1 MKKILT
7 TTARLVSLA
16 LSSLVVNVADFKPA
30 IAYDSSGK
38 FDKSFSQAVYQNG
51 ALKFT
56 EDTKI
61 EVRDFVPSNDAQR
74 EQGLARLAKRGYSPI
89 VAVGFMYGS
98 ALEKVAKQYPESQFV
113 IIDSVV
119 DLPNVKSL
127 LFKEHEGSFL
137 VGALAAL
144 KSESNKV
151 GFVGGMDIPLIRK
164 FACGYEQGAKY
175 VNNDAE
181 VFQNMTGSTNAAWS
195 DPARG
200 AELTKS
206 QFTKGADVVFAVP
219 LAVQVQVF
227 IKRQKMKVNM
237 LLVLTQTKMICTQEP
252 MLTSMVKRVGLATYT
267 VFQDAKDGNFTAGI
281 ESKGL
286 KEAGVD
292 WALDEHNRGLVTAE
306 METEINNIKTKIVAG
321 EITVH
326 DYMTDS
332 TCTY

>member
-1 MKKILT
+1 MKKTLS
-7 TTARLVSLA
+7 TTAAAVSLA
-16 LSSLVVNVADFKPA
+16 LCSFAANAADFKPA
-30 IAYDSSGK
+30 VAYDSAGK
-38 FDKSFSQAVYQNG
+38 FDKSFNQAVFQNG
-51 ALKFT
+51 ATKFT

-61 EVRDFVPSNDAQR
+61 AVRDFVPSNDAQR
-74 EQGLARLAKRGYSPI
+74 EQGLTRLARGGYNPI

-98 ALEKVAKQYPESQFV
+98 ALAKIAKKYPDTQFV

-144 KSESNKV
+144 KSENKKV

-175 VNNDAE
+175 INKDIE

-206 QFTKGADVVFAVP
+206 QFSKGVDVVFAAAGGTGVGVYQAAKDAGKYAIGVDSNQNHLHP
-219 LAVQVQVF
+219 GV
-227 IKRQKMKVNM
+227 M
-237 LLVLTQTKMICTQEP
+237 LS
-252 MLTSMVKRVGLATYT
+252 SMVKLVGLATYD
-267 VFQDAKDGNFTAGI
+267 VFQKAQAGSFSAGI
-281 ESKGL
+281 DARGL
-286 KEAGVD
+286 KENGVD
-292 WALDEHNRGLVTAE
+292 WALDEHNRALVTPE
-306 METEINNIKTKIVAG
+306 MEAEINSVKAKIVAG
-321 EITVH
+321 EIVVH
-326 DYMTDS
+326 DYMADNS
-332 TCTY
+332 CQY

>member
-7 TTARLVSLA
+7 TTATAVSLA
-16 LSSLVVNVADFKPA
+16 LCSFIANAADFKPA

-38 FDKSFSQAVYQNG
+38 FDKSFSQAVFQNG
-51 ALKFT
+51 ATKFT
-56 EDTKI
+56 ADTQI

-74 EQGLARLAKRGYSPI
+74 EQGLARLAKRGFNPI

-98 ALEKVAKQYPESQFV
+98 ALEKIAKKYPETQFV

-119 DLPNVKSL
+119 DLPNVKSII
-127 LFKEHEGSFL
+127 FKEHEGSFL

-175 VNNDAE
+175 INKDTE

-206 QFTKGADVVFAVP
+206 QFTKGADIVFAAAGGTGIGVYQAAKDEGKYAIGVDSNQNHIHP
-219 LAVQVQVF
+219 GV
-227 IKRQKMKVNM
+227 
-237 LLVLTQTKMICTQEP
+237 
-252 MLTSMVKRVGLATYT
+252 MLTSMVKRVGVATYD
-267 VFQDAKDGNFTAGI
+267 VFADAQTGKFTPGI
-281 ESKGL
+281 DARGL
-286 KEAGVD
+286 KENGVD
-292 WALDEHNRGLVTAE
+292 WALDENNRTLVSPE
-306 METEINNIKTKIVAG
+306 MEAEVNKIRAKIISG
-321 EITVH
+321 EVTVH
-326 DYMTDS
+326 DYMSDNS
-332 TCTY
+332 CKY

>member
-7 TTARLVSLA
+7 TTATAVSLA
-16 LSSLVVNVADFKPA
+16 LCSFVANAADFKPA

-38 FDKSFSQAVYQNG
+38 FDKSFSQAVFENG
-51 ALKFT
+51 ATRFT
-56 EDTKI
+56 ADTKI

-74 EQGLARLAKRGYSPI
+74 EQGLEKLAKRGYSPI

-98 ALEKVAKQYPESQFV
+98 SLEKIAKKYPDTQFV

-119 DLPNVKSL
+119 DLPNVKSIV
-127 LFKEHEGSFL
+127 FKEHEGSFL

-144 KSESNKV
+144 KSENAKV

-175 VNNDAE
+175 VNKDLQ

-206 QFTKGADVVFAVP
+206 QFTKGADIVFAAAGGTGVGVYQAAKDEGKYAIGVDSNQNHLHP
-219 LAVQVQVF
+219 GV
-227 IKRQKMKVNM
+227 
-237 LLVLTQTKMICTQEP
+237 
-252 MLTSMVKRVGLATYT
+252 MLTSMVKRVGVATYD
-267 VFQDAKDGNFTAGI
+267 VFTDAQAGNFTTGI
-281 ESKGL
+281 DNRGL
-286 KEAGVD
+286 KENGVD
-292 WALDEHNRGLVTAE
+292 WALDEYNRDLVTPK
-306 METEINNIKTKIVAG
+306 MEAEINDIKAKIVSG
-321 EITVH
+321 EIQVH
-326 DYMTDS
+326 DYMADNS
-332 TCTY
+332 CKY

>member
-7 TTARLVSLA
+7 TTATAVSLA
-16 LSSLVVNVADFKPA
+16 LCSFIANAADFKPA

-38 FDKSFSQAVYQNG
+38 FDKSFSQAVFQNG
-51 ALKFT
+51 ATKFT
-56 EDTKI
+56 ADTQI

-74 EQGLARLAKRGYSPI
+74 EQGLARLAKRGFNPI

-98 ALEKVAKQYPESQFV
+98 ALEKIAKKYPETQFV

-119 DLPNVKSL
+119 DLPNVKSIV
-127 LFKEHEGSFL
+127 FKEHEGSFL

-175 VNNDAE
+175 INKDTE

-206 QFTKGADVVFAVP
+206 QFTKGADIVFAAAGGTGIGVYQAAKDEGKYAIGVDSNQNHIHP
-219 LAVQVQVF
+219 GV
-227 IKRQKMKVNM
+227 
-237 LLVLTQTKMICTQEP
+237 
-252 MLTSMVKRVGLATYT
+252 MLTSMVKRVGVATYD
-267 VFQDAKDGNFTAGI
+267 VFTDAQTGKFTPGI
-281 ESKGL
+281 DARGL
-286 KEAGVD
+286 KENGVD
-292 WALDEHNRGLVTAE
+292 WALDENNRTLVSPAMEAE
-306 METEINNIKTKIVAG
+306 VNKIRAKIISG
-321 EITVH
+321 EVTVH
-326 DYMTDS
+326 DYMSDNS
-332 TCTY
+332 CKY

>member
-1 MKKILT
+1 MNKIIS
-7 TTARLVSLA
+7 TTAAAVSLA
-16 LSSLVVNVADFKPA
+16 LCSFVANAADFKPA
-30 IAYDSSGK
+30 VAYDSAGK
-38 FDKSFSQAVYQNG
+38 FDKSFNQAVFQNG
-51 ALKFT
+51 ATKFT

-61 EVRDFVPSNDAQR
+61 AVRDFVPSNDAQR
-74 EQGLARLAKRGYSPI
+74 EQGLARLARGGYNPI

-98 ALEKVAKQYPESQFV
+98 ALEKIAKKYPDTQFV

-144 KSESNKV
+144 KSENKKV

-175 VNNDAE
+175 INKDIA

-206 QFTKGADVVFAVP
+206 QFTKGVDVVFAAAGGTGVGVYQAAKDAGKYAIGVDSNQNHLHP
-219 LAVQVQVF
+219 GV
-227 IKRQKMKVNM
+227 
-237 LLVLTQTKMICTQEP
+237 
-252 MLTSMVKRVGLATYT
+252 MLTSMVKLVGLATYD
-267 VFQDAKDGNFTAGI
+267 VFKKAEAGDFSAGI
-281 ESKGL
+281 DSRGL
-286 KEAGVD
+286 KENGVD
-292 WALDEHNRGLVTAE
+292 WALDEYNRALVTPE
-306 METEINNIKTKIVAG
+306 MEAEINSVKAKIVAG
-321 EITVH
+321 EIVVH
-326 DYMTDS
+326 DYMADNS
-332 TCTY
+332 CKY

>member
-7 TTARLVSLA
+7 TTATAVSLA
-16 LSSLVVNVADFKPA
+16 LCSFVVNAADFKPA

-98 ALEKVAKQYPESQFV
+98 ALEKVAKQYPDSQFV

-144 KSESNKV
+144 KSETNKV

-164 FACGYEQGAKY
+164 FACGYEQGVKY

-206 QFTKGADVVFAVP
+206 QFTKGADVVFAAAGGTGTGVYQAAKDDGKYAIGVDSNQNHLQP
-219 LAVQVQVF
+219 G
-227 IKRQKMKVNM
+227 
-237 LLVLTQTKMICTQEP
+237 T
-252 MLTSMVKRVGLATYT
+252 MLTSMVKRVGLATYA

-286 KEAGVD
+286 KENGVD
-292 WALDEHNRGLVTAE
+292 WALDEHNRALVTAE
-306 METEINNIKTKIVAG
+306 METEINSIKTKIVAG

>member
-7 TTARLVSLA
+7 TTAAAVSLA
-16 LSSLVVNVADFKPA
+16 LCSFASYAADFKPA
-30 IAYDSSGK
+30 VAYDSAGK
-38 FDKSFSQAVYQNG
+38 FDKSFNQAVFQNG
-51 ALKFT
+51 ATKFT
-56 EDTKI
+56 ADSKI
-61 EVRDFVPSNDAQR
+61 EVRDFVPTNDAQR
-74 EQGLARLAKRGYSPI
+74 EQGLARLAKRGYNPI

-98 ALEKVAKQYPESQFV
+98 ALEKIAKKYPETQFV

-144 KSESNKV
+144 KSKNKKV

-175 VNNDAE
+175 ISKNTE
-181 VFQNMTGSTNAAWS
+181 VFQNMTGSTNAAWA

-206 QFTKGADVVFAVP
+206 QFTKGADVVFAAAGGTGMGVYQAAKDEGKYAIGVDSNQNY
-219 LAVQVQVF
+219 LHSGV
-227 IKRQKMKVNM
+227 
-237 LLVLTQTKMICTQEP
+237 
-252 MLTSMVKRVGLATYT
+252 MLTSMVKLVGVATYD
-267 VFQDAKDGNFTAGI
+267 VFKNAQAGNFSAGI
-281 ESKGL
+281 DARGL
-286 KEAGVD
+286 KENGVD
-292 WALDEHNRGLVTAE
+292 WALDEHNRALVTPA
-306 METEINNIKTKIVAG
+306 MEAQINNIKAKIVAG

-326 DYMTDS
+326 DYMADS
-332 TCTY
+332 SCQY

>member
-1 MKKILT
+1 MKKILS
-7 TTARLVSLA
+7 TTAAAVSLA
-16 LSSLVVNVADFKPA
+16 LCSFAANAADFKPA
-30 IAYDSSGK
+30 VAYDSAGK
-38 FDKSFSQAVYQNG
+38 FDKSFNQAVFQNG
-51 ALKFT
+51 ATKFT

-61 EVRDFVPSNDAQR
+61 AVRDFVPSNDAQR
-74 EQGLARLAKRGYSPI
+74 EQGLARLARGGYNPI

-98 ALEKVAKQYPESQFV
+98 ALEKIAKKYPDTQFV

-144 KSESNKV
+144 KSENKKV

-175 VNNDAE
+175 INKDIE

-206 QFTKGADVVFAVP
+206 QFTKGVDVVFAAAGGTGVGVYQAAKDAGKYAIGVDSNQNHLHP
-219 LAVQVQVF
+219 GV
-227 IKRQKMKVNM
+227 
-237 LLVLTQTKMICTQEP
+237 
-252 MLTSMVKRVGLATYT
+252 MLTSMVKLVGLATYD
-267 VFQDAKDGNFTAGI
+267 VFKKAEAGSFSAGI
-281 ESKGL
+281 DARGL
-286 KEAGVD
+286 KENGVD
-292 WALDEHNRGLVTAE
+292 WALDEHNRALVTPE
-306 METEINNIKTKIVAG
+306 MEAEINSVKAKIVAG
-321 EITVH
+321 EIVVH
-326 DYMTDS
+326 DYMADNS
-332 TCTY
+332 CQY